1 MHFAHIL
8 QPATGPVLAVRAQA
22 YMVKVKRIIGKQMFT
37 FGYKSRLNGPLRALI
52 ALVIGLMM
60 VLNPDEALTT
70 VVKIIAAFLLASGLV
85 SLVVGLKDKKNGSLP
100 LMSFNAIVDVLL
112 GLILFM
118 FPGFVARFIIYLIGF
133 MLLAFG
139 AVQLLALFSAKRVVG
154 MGLGVFI
161 LPAVVT
167 LIGGFILFN
176 PFAESVMVMIA
187 GAAMIVYGASELFSS
202 WKMKKAIDEY
212 EIHKAPETDTP
223 SETVNPLSEV
233 KDVEYE
239 KVDEQ

>member
-1 MHFAHIL
+1 
-8 QPATGPVLAVRAQA
+8 
-22 YMVKVKRIIGKQMFT
+22 MFT
-37 FGYKSRLNGPLRALI
+37 FGYKSKVNGPLRSLI

-60 VLNPDEALTT
+60 VVNPDEALTT

-112 GLILFM
+112 GLFLFM

-133 MLLAFG
+133 VLLAFG
-139 AVQLLALFSAKRVVG
+139 VVQLIALFSARRAVG
-154 MGLGVFI
+154 MGSGAFI
-161 LPAVVT
+161 LPAIVT
-167 LIGGFILFN
+167 LVGGFILFN

-187 GAAMIVYGASELFSS
+187 GAAMIVYGASELLSS

-212 EIHKAPETDTP
+212 EIHQAPKTEKP
-223 SETVNPLSEV
+223 SETENPLSDV